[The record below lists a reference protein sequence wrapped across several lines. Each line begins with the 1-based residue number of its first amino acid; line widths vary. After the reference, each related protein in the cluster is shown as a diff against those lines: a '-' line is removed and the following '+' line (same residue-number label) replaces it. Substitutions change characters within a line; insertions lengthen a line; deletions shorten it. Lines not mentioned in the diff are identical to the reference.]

1 MDSSKGVMMEVIW
14 QHREQ
19 GAGLH
24 GRGDKERGG
33 ISAYASVKFYLSI
46 SKCLWYNKK
55 CENSDEGGSGC
66 SKRRKEIWI
75 IPYP

>member
-1 MDSSKGVMMEVIW
+1 M
-14 QHREQ
+14 
-19 GAGLH
+19 
-24 GRGDKERGG
+24 
-33 ISAYASVKFYLSI
+33 KFYLSI

-75 IPYP
+75 IPYPEGTPVQDEERDSRRQET